1 MNNLTQKG
9 WVAWFAAN
17 PVAANLL
24 MLMILV
30 AGIMSAMN
38 LRVEA
43 FPPLPPN
50 SVSIYVSYDSGSA
63 RSAEEGITIK
73 MEEAL
78 LGIQGIKK
86 ISSASDTNGSTI
98 TVERTSGYDLDTLY
112 RDIKNRIDGIATL
125 PAGAERPVI
134 SKATYLEDAV
144 SVHVAG
150 NVPQDVLQQT
160 ARQLRTQLL
169 KNPAIERVNTN
180 GQETPE
186 ISIEVDERRLQ
197 ALNLTI
203 SDIAEQVAASS
214 LTVAGGEL
222 LSQEGHLIVKADQQ
236 RYRLRDFEAIVIRQT
251 RDGQRL
257 TLADVAQ
264 VRDSYAK
271 SSVLS
276 RFNGERAIWLD
287 IKMYS
292 SSNIIAISKAVQQE
306 VNHFSAGLP
315 QGIEVTIWND
325 QSIYIANRLNLL
337 LKNSI
342 MGIALVMLL
351 LALFLNIRVA
361 FWVGAGLP
369 VIFAGA
375 MLLMDARL
383 FNMTLN
389 ELTTFGFII
398 ALGIVVDDAVV
409 VGESVYSER
418 QRYGASLNSTIRG
431 AQRVTVPTVFG
442 VLTTI
447 VAFLALALVEGEMG
461 KIFSFFAYAAAFCLI
476 FSLIESKL
484 ILPAHLAHLKMGNN
498 PTRNPVG
505 RSWQWLQTQVSLG
518 LTSFTRKIYRPFI
531 HQVLNFRYAALLLAI
546 SLFILVGGMVPS
558 GKIRAVFFPNIP
570 SDFIEVQLELDQQAG
585 YGLVQQQALEIE
597 QIATR
602 LNQRLQGEYQL
613 SEPPIPNLMT
623 LSGNS
628 SASVIAGLSPRDQRP
643 LGTQEIANL
652 WQQEIGALEAVRKL
666 KFVTSWEGA
675 ADISIEL
682 ASESPETLQQAAT
695 EVREALA
702 VYSGVSG
709 IENSMKAG
717 QAQID
722 LQLRPAGEAMGLT
735 TALLARQIQQAYQGY
750 EVQRIQRGRDEIK
763 VKVRYPLD
771 QRQQLDDL
779 ERARIRTPDGRI
791 IALRTVADISTR
803 YVVDAIERIDR
814 SRVAVITASVDKV
827 TASPEEIIAI
837 IDQQLL
843 PQLQQ
848 DYPGLTIHFGGEAQ
862 EEAETTNSLKGA
874 FLVAMIAIYALL
886 AIPLKS
892 YVQPLMIMSA
902 IPFGIIGALLG
913 HWLHGIP
920 LSLLS
925 LFGILALSG
934 VVVNDSL
941 LLISRYN
948 ENRRQGK
955 PARLAMVE
963 AGCGRMRAIVLTS
976 ITTYAGLVPLIWETA
991 ENAQFLIP
999 AAVAMG
1005 YGILFATLV
1014 TLILIPALVMISED
1028 LSIRRWFGKRQK
1040 HTRDNKAKM
1049 EVVK

>member
-1 MNNLTQKG
+1 MNDLSQKG

-24 MLMILV
+24 MLLILV
-30 AGIMSAMN
+30 AGIISAVN

-73 MEEAL
+73 IEEAL
-78 LGIQGIKK
+78 QGIQGIRK
-86 ISSASDTNGSTI
+86 ISSTSDTLGSSI

-125 PAGAERPVI
+125 PAEAERPVI

-150 NVPQDVLQQT
+150 DVPQDVLQQT
-160 ARQLRTQLL
+160 ARQLRTRLL
-169 KNPAIERVNTN
+169 KHPAIERVNTN
-180 GQETPE
+180 GRETPE

-203 SDIAEQVAASS
+203 GDIAGQVAASS

-222 LSQEGHLIVKADQQ
+222 FSRDGYLIVKADQQ

-257 TLADVAQ
+257 TLGDVAQ
-264 VRDSYAK
+264 IRDSYEQ
-271 SSVLS
+271 SGVLS

-287 IKMYS
+287 VKMYS
-292 SSNIIAISKAVQQE
+292 SSNIIAISEAVEQE
-306 VNHFSAGLP
+306 VESFRASLP
-315 QGIEVTIWND
+315 RGISTTIWND
-325 QSIYIANRLNLL
+325 QSIYIGNRLNLL
-337 LKNSI
+337 LKNSV

-409 VGESVYSER
+409 VGESIYSER
-418 QRYGASLNSTIRG
+418 QRHGASLNSTIRG

-442 VLTTI
+442 VLTTV
-447 VAFLALALVEGEMG
+447 VAFLALVLVEGEMG

-476 FSLIESKL
+476 FSLVESKL
-484 ILPAHLAHLKMGNN
+484 ILPAHLAHLKMDSS
-498 PTRNPVG
+498 PARNPLSRG
-505 RSWQWLQTQVSLG
+505 WQWLQTQVSQG
-518 LTSFTRKIYRPFI
+518 LTNFTRKIYRPFI
-531 HQVLNFRYAALLLAI
+531 HQVLNYRYVTLLLAI
-546 SLFILVGGMVPS
+546 SLFIMVGGMLPA
-558 GKIRAVFFPNIP
+558 GKIRTVFFPDIP
-570 SDFIEVQLELDQQAG
+570 SDYIEVQLELDQQAG

-602 LNQRLQGEYQL
+602 LNQQLQDQYQL
-613 SEPPIPNLMT
+613 SDPPIPNLMT

-643 LGTQEIANL
+643 LGTQEIADL

-666 KFVTSWEGA
+666 KFVTAWEGA

-682 ASESPETLQQAAT
+682 AAESPQTLQQAAT
-695 EVREALA
+695 EVRQALA
-702 VYSGVSG
+702 LYSGVSA
-709 IENSMKAG
+709 IESSMKAG

-735 TALLARQIQQAYQGY
+735 TAGLARQIQQAYQGY

-763 VKVRYPLD
+763 VKVRYPLA
-771 QRQQLDDL
+771 QRQKLDDL

-803 YVVDAIERIDR
+803 YVADEIERINR
-814 SRVAVITASVDKV
+814 SRVAVITADVDKAV
-827 TASPEEIIAI
+827 AAPADIIAS
-837 IDQQLL
+837 IDAQLL
-843 PQLQQ
+843 SRLQQ
-848 DYPGLTIHFGGEAQ
+848 DYPGLTVQFGGEAQ

-874 FLVAMIAIYALL
+874 FLVALIAIYALL

-892 YVQPLMIMSA
+892 YLQPLMIMSA
-902 IPFGIIGALLG
+902 IPFGVIGALLG

-948 ENRRQGK
+948 ENRLQGK
-955 PARLAMVE
+955 PIRLAMVE

-976 ITTYAGLVPLIWETA
+976 ITTYAGLVPLIRETA

-1005 YGILFATLV
+1005 YGILFATLI
-1014 TLILIPALVMISED
+1014 TLILIPTLVMISED
-1028 LSIRRWFGKRQK
+1028 LTIPQRRKK
-1040 HTRDNKAKM
+1040 KAQPDTATQATM
-1049 EVVK
+1049 ETVK